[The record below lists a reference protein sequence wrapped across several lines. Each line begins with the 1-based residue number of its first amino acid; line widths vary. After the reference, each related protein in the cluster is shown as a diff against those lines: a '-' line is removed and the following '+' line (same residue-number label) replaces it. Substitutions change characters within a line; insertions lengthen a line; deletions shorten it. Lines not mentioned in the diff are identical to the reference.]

1 MRWVGLSVLVFMSV
15 MTMKPLRQDNGI
27 LRGSFSTEFESGGGF
42 KILNWNINKGLQG
55 GAIENAIRR
64 EKPDVILLQEADVNA
79 RRTKQRNVAEEL
91 ARSLSFNY
99 VFGVEFEELA
109 QGSESSPAFHGQA
122 ILSRFPI
129 RSSRILPFT
138 HQSNHW
144 QPRAYLPRWPVFQPR
159 LGGRMALIAT
169 VAVGKGTV
177 VFYDL
182 HLESQGSEQ
191 LRLQQLDEVLADA
204 AQYPP
209 DTCLVLAGDFN
220 SDLRVSRLKQKVIHA
235 GFRSVID
242 GFPSTKAGGAA
253 KDGVFV
259 RGPVQFDRGHVHP
272 DTGASDHFAITSY
285 LSVSC
290 LEQQGKQQ

>member
-27 LRGSFSTEFESGGGF
+27 LRGSFSTEFASGGWF

-55 GAIENAIRR
+55 GAIDNAIRR

-169 VAVGKGTV
+169 VAVGNGTV

-209 DTCLVLAGDFN
+209 DSCLVLAGDFN
-220 SDLRVSRLKQKVIHA
+220 SDLRVSQLKQNVTHA
-235 GFRSVID
+235 GFRTVID

-259 RGPVQFDRGHVHP
+259 RGLVQFDRGQVHP

-290 LEQQGKQQ
+290 LEQQGRQQ